1 MKLSSTSCWK
11 LAKVSTEEARMW
23 GEDSLPPGRGP
34 FSCCSGVDIEA
45 KVKVEVMNLRILLAE
60 EARFET
66 TDAPETIDL
75 DLLLS
80 FQSQSLQRPE
90 TDERPIK
97 PDRAR
102 WFRYS

>member
-23 GEDSLPPGRGP
+23 GEDSLPPGGGP
-34 FSCCSGVDIEA
+34 LSCCSGADIEA

-60 EARFET
+60 GARFET
-66 TDAPETIDL
+66 TDTPETIDL

-80 FQSQSLQRPE
+80 FQSQSF
-90 TDERPIK
+90 TK
-97 PDRAR
+97 AR
-102 WFRYS
+102 GR